1 MNMKLRSLALLTLL
15 IPATLMATPTT
26 IVGNESRGDYNS
38 INGFA
43 MAQSFT
49 TGTNAWTLDG
59 VTLSL
64 ANPSATSRGSF
75 AVGLYADNSGSMGS
89 LVGSLDT
96 ANTAFF
102 TTPSESID
110 IFQSILFTNNSLELA
125 ANSTYWVGVS
135 NPDTAFYL
143 QLIYDVTTSGEG
155 TYGNGFTDGFSFQ
168 GDTPFN
174 VTVTGTA
181 VPEPSTYILFGLGGL
196 ALVVAY
202 RRKRAA

>member
-1 MNMKLRSLALLTLL
+1 MMKLRSLALLTLL

-49 TGTNAWTLDG
+49 TGANAWTLDG

-174 VTVTGTA
+174 VTVTGSA
-181 VPEPSTYILFGLGGL
+181 VPEPSTYALMGLGAL